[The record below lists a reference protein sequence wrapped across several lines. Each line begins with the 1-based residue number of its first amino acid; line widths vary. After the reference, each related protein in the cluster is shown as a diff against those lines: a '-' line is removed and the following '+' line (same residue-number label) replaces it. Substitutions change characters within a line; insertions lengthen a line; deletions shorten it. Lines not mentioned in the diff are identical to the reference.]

1 MPDTKLRPK
10 STLKSKDKSSK
21 QRFGHVNATN
31 HNLNITFV
39 KLVTQCKRS
48 KTNLKF
54 ELLRFFLGF
63 KPKNIGFSSTPRSV
77 ESDNKQTVITTT
89 KNIMKESAQRR
100 RKHCA
105 GCSMA
110 EPKFFVRLQT
120 PLPGAQDGQKL
131 ISWRWSL
138 PLPTNSV

>member
-89 KNIMKESAQRR
+89 KNIMKKALRGDANTALAVVWRSQNFSSGCRPPFPGRR
-100 RKHCA
+100 TAK
-105 GCSMA
+105 
-110 EPKFFVRLQT
+110 
-120 PLPGAQDGQKL
+120 
-131 ISWRWSL
+131 
-138 PLPTNSV
+138 N